1 MPATNSVNT
10 TMLQQWIAEKRSPE
24 QIRETLISLGHDDTS
39 IREHLHAFRKKQY
52 AERQW
57 IGFLFL
63 VAGAMTGFIGCVL
76 SLIDPVPELHGVFLY
91 GMTSAAI
98 IMVFAGLYMVFE

>member
-10 TMLQQWIAEKRSPE
+10 TMLQQWIEEKRSPE
-24 QIRETLISLGHDDTS
+24 QIQESLISLGHDDTS
-39 IREHLHAFRKKQY
+39 IREHLQAFRKKQY
-52 AERQW
+52 ANRQW
-57 IGFLFL
+57 VGFLCL
-63 VAGAMTGFIGCVL
+63 VAGAITGFIGCVL
-76 SLIDPVPELHGVFLY
+76 SLIDPVPALHGVFLY

>member
-1 MPATNSVNT
+1 MPATDSINT
-10 TMLQQWIAEKRSPE
+10 TLLQQWIAGKHSPD
-24 QIRETLISLGHDDTS
+24 QIRETLIRLGHDDAS
-39 IREHLHAFRKKQY
+39 IEQHLHAFRKKRY

-57 IGFLFL
+57 IGSLCL
-63 VAGAMTGFIGCVL
+63 VAGAITGFIGCVL
-76 SLIDPVPELHGVFLY
+76 SIIDPVPEMHGVFLY